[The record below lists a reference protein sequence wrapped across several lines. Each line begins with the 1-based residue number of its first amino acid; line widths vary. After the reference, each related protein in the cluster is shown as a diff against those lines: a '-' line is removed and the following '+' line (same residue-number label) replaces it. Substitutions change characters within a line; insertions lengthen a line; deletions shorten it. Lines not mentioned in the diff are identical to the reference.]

1 MKGMMSRL
9 DSVASKAL
17 TEGVKRWLLFFL
29 MLAVPLVGQVLEDG
43 IPRVPEGRILDE
55 ARLFALEPEILEE
68 LSVKISSISDR
79 TGYEIYVAIFDS
91 LIGSDVKE
99 QSQWLQDAWVGD
111 APGAVL
117 VLESDSSLFEIAWS
131 RMPDAMSESGEKVPV
146 LGSSDLAPQAQVII
160 LNSILALRS
169 DEKGSV
175 LSAQTLIGTF
185 ADGIDAAFREGDEA
199 QAARWN
205 VRVLM
210 LGTGLLA
217 GMLLIG
223 MLVGASI
230 RRSDRK
236 VADRLMF
243 PRVTVGMRLGAQSGG
258 GKISSRSFGVVPHEK
273 A

>member
-1 MKGMMSRL
+1 M
-9 DSVASKAL
+9 AFKAL
-17 TEGVKRWLLFFL
+17 NDGVNRWALFFL
-29 MLAVPLVGQVLEDG
+29 MLALPLVGQVLEDS
-43 IPRVPEGRILDE
+43 IPRAPEGRILDE
-55 ARLFALEPEILEE
+55 ARLFGLEPEILDE
-68 LSVKISSISDR
+68 LSARISSISDR

-111 APGAVL
+111 AAGVVL

-146 LGSSDLAPQAQVII
+146 LGSSDLAPQDQITI

-169 DEKGSV
+169 DEKSSAE
-175 LSAQTLIGTF
+175 SAQTLIKTF
-185 ADGIDAAFREGDEA
+185 ADGIDEAFKEVDEA
-199 QAARWN
+199 QPARWN

-217 GMLLIG
+217 GMLLVG
-223 MLVGASI
+223 LLVGASI

-236 VADRLMF
+236 VADRLIF

-258 GKISSRSFGVVPHEK
+258 GKISSRSFDVLPHEK